1 MLEGRKEGLEPPP
14 PLPAYKSILAD
25 CQLRQVDV
33 YSRFIAGFIRG
44 LKARAE
50 ILPLA
55 HDPTHGDR
63 LCNKLVLSSL
73 LYPLT
78 YQLNPLTLN
87 YLWQLFKLVLSRR
100 GSLVGNVAATM
111 LRRLLI
117 FPSSRFNLNF
127 SGQGKGEGEFITYR
141 IRKFNFSLTGHRLN

>member
-1 MLEGRKEGLEPPP
+1 MLEGRKEGLEPLP

-87 YLWQLFKLVLSRR
+87 YLWLR
-100 GSLVGNVAATM
+100 AT
-111 LRRLLI
+111 
-117 FPSSRFNLNF
+117 F
-127 SGQGKGEGEFITYR
+127 
-141 IRKFNFSLTGHRLN
+141 

>member
-1 MLEGRKEGLEPPP
+1 M
-14 PLPAYKSILAD
+14 YKSILAD

-33 YSRFIAGFIRG
+33 YSRFIAGLIRGRPG

-63 LCNKLVLSSL
+63 LCNKLVPSS
-73 LYPLT
+73 

-87 YLWQLFKLVLSRR
+87 YPWLRAHFLSVLSQLACRKR
-100 GSLVGNVAATM
+100 SANDAAPIINIPSILV
-111 LRRLLI
+111 
-117 FPSSRFNLNF
+117 
-127 SGQGKGEGEFITYR
+127 
-141 IRKFNFSLTGHRLN
+141 

>member
-33 YSRFIAGFIRG
+33 YSRFIARFIRG

-55 HDPTHGDR
+55 HGDR

-87 YLWQLFKLVLSRR
+87 YLWLR
-100 GSLVGNVAATM
+100 AT
-111 LRRLLI
+111 
-117 FPSSRFNLNF
+117 F
-127 SGQGKGEGEFITYR
+127 
-141 IRKFNFSLTGHRLN
+141 

>member
-1 MLEGRKEGLEPPP
+1 MLNNAQLLFSFDEKKIVKKKRREKEGKLKMLEGRKEGLEPPP

-73 LYPLT
+73 PVSYT
-78 YQLNPLTLN
+78 HLTLPT
-87 YLWQLFKLVLSRR
+87 K
-100 GSLVGNVAATM
+100 A
-111 LRRLLI
+111 
-117 FPSSRFNLNF
+117 
-127 SGQGKGEGEFITYR
+127 
-141 IRKFNFSLTGHRLN
+141 